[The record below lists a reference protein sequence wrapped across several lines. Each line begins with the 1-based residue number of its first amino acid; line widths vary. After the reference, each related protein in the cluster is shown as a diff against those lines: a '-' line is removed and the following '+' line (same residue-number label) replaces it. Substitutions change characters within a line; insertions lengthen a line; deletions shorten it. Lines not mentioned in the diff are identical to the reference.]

1 MMDVHSL
8 FRLDGRVALVTG
20 SSQGLGKMLSRGL
33 ASAGARVVLNG
44 RDPKKLERAVEEFLS
59 EGYDACGYAFDITK
73 RHEIDTAVER
83 IESEIGP
90 IDILVNN
97 AGIQRRAPLHE
108 VTDEIWDE
116 VLATNLTGAFLVTRK
131 VARGMIQRQRGK
143 VIFICS
149 LMSELGRPTTGPYA
163 AAKGGVRMLM
173 GSMCVEWAQYNI
185 QVNGIGPG
193 YFITEMT
200 KSLAEDPSFND
211 WLINRTPARRWGD
224 PKELVGA
231 LLLLASDAGNF
242 INGQIIYV
250 DGGIL
255 AAL

>member
-1 MMDVHSL
+1 MDVQTL

-20 SSQGLGKMLSRGL
+20 SSQGLGKVLSMGL

-44 RDPKKLERAVEEFLS
+44 RDPQKLAKAVEEFRTA
-59 EGYDACGYAFDITK
+59 GYDAHGYAFDITK
-73 RHEIDTAVER
+73 RKEVDPAIER
-83 IESEIGP
+83 IEAEVGP
-90 IDILVNN
+90 IEILVNN

-108 VTDEIWDE
+108 VTDETWDE
-116 VLATNLTGAFLVTRK
+116 VIATNLTGAFVVSRK
-131 VARGMIQRQRGK
+131 VAQGMIKRQRGK
-143 VIFICS
+143 IIFTCS
-149 LMSELGRPTTGPYA
+149 LMSELGRTTTGPYT
-163 AAKGGVRMLM
+163 AAKGGVRMLIRA
-173 GSMCVEWAQYNI
+173 MCVDWARYNI
-185 QVNGIGPG
+185 QINGIGPG

-200 KSLAEDPSFND
+200 KPLADNPEFNT
-211 WLINRTPARRWGD
+211 WLMGRTPARRWGN
-224 PKELVGA
+224 PEELIGT